1 MCGIT
6 GCIVNKELAYNKI
19 EKTLSL
25 MSHRGPDNQS
35 YRHFKFGKKFIYL
48 FHSRLSIIDLNDRS
62 NQPFSY
68 NGVHL
73 IFNGEIYN
81 FKELKE
87 LYLKEF
93 SFNTKSDTEV
103 LLYMY
108 IKFGKDFVKKLN
120 GMWSFAI
127 FDENKQ
133 KIILS
138 RDRFGEKPMHYLFDN
153 DEFYF
158 SSEIKNI
165 KNLIGKNLDLNL
177 SHIRRYLVYGYKTI
191 NKYKDHFYKSLHR
204 LEASTYI
211 EINNDLNIIKNKYY
225 DVNLKQNKLS
235 IEQNIE
241 NTKDILIN
249 SVKSRMIADVPLAFC
264 LSGGV
269 DSTAIVSIAKKI
281 LNKNIKTYSILD
293 DDERYNEKKNIL
305 KSINH
310 LELDHQFIEL
320 KDHFNLQSLSALIK
334 YHDEP
339 LCTINFF
346 SHSLL
351 QKAISQD
358 NNKIS
363 ISGIGA
369 DEIFTGY
376 FDHHLYLMHYL
387 KNSGNKEF
395 DKYKEDWS
403 KYIKPL
409 VQSPDL
415 KTHNLFQIKGVE
427 ENEFR
432 YMRYDY
438 YSSFL
443 VNDFIESQKDE
454 NFEAES
460 ILKNRMLNELFYE
473 ALPPALDNEDLN
485 SMYYSVEN
493 RSPFLNH
500 DLVDYVYSIPS
511 SQLMRDGYSKY
522 ILREAIKDIAD
533 EEVRLDR
540 LKRGFNASADSFFKK
555 SKIELLDFMNS
566 DSPFYQILSKEKI
579 LNFLNENNHYENWD
593 KKFLFNLINLKLFM
607 DMNYDLL

>member
-1 MCGIT
+1 MCGVT
-6 GCIVNKELAYNKI
+6 GCIVNEKLTYKKI

-25 MSHRGPDNQS
+25 MQNRGPDNQS
-35 YRHFKFGKKFIYL
+35 YRFFKFGKKFIYL

-93 SFNTKSDTEV
+93 SFKTQSDTEV

-108 IKFGKDFVKKLN
+108 IKFGKNFEKKLN

-133 KIILS
+133 KLFLS
-138 RDRFGEKPMHYLFDN
+138 RDRFGEKPMHYLTDN
-153 DEFYF
+153 NQFYF

-165 KNLIGKNLDLNL
+165 KQLLDRKLELNL
-177 SHIRRYLVYGYKTI
+177 NHIRRFLVYGYKTI

-204 LEASTYI
+204 LEASSYI
-211 EINNDLNIIKNKYY
+211 EIDRDLNFTKNNYY
-225 DVNLKQNKLS
+225 NVNLIQNNLS
-235 IEQNIE
+235 TNENIE
-241 NTKDILIN
+241 NTRELLIK

-269 DSTAIVSIAKKI
+269 DSTSTVSIAKKI

-305 KSINH
+305 KNVNH
-310 LELDHQFIEL
+310 LETDHQFIEL
-320 KDHFNLQSLSALIK
+320 KDHFNLKSLSELIK

-351 QKAISQD
+351 QKAIKQD

-387 KNSGNKEF
+387 KNLSIADYN
-395 DKYKEDWS
+395 KYKKDWS
-403 KYIKPL
+403 TFIQPL
-409 VQSPDL
+409 VNNPDL
-415 KTHNLFQIKGVE
+415 KNPDLFQIKGIK
-427 ENEFR
+427 ENKYR

-443 VNDFIESQKDE
+443 VNGFIEEQIDV
-454 NFEAES
+454 NFDIDS

-473 ALPPALDNEDLN
+473 TMPPALDNEDLN
-485 SMYYSVEN
+485 SMYYSIEN

-511 SQLMRDGYSKY
+511 SQLMQRGYSKY
-522 ILREAIKDIAD
+522 ILRESIKGIAD
-533 EEVRLDR
+533 EEIRVDR
-540 LKRGFNASADSFFKK
+540 VKKGFNASADSFLKN
-555 SKIELLDFMNS
+555 STSDLLDLMNS
-566 DSPFYQILSKEKI
+566 NSSFYDIINKKKVI
-579 LNFLNENNHYENWD
+579 NFFNENNFHENWD
-593 KKFLFNLINLKLFM
+593 KKFLFNLINIKLFM
-607 DMNYDLL
+607 DLNDELL